1 MPAPSSQKWRGPAI
15 RMGILVAVLG
25 LAGFA
30 FYNDMRLAAEID
42 LLSDQFFRLEEA
54 ADSTYTP
61 EKVQAELKRKPD
73 RTYQTG
79 KYEVEEYKL
88 RRTIPFLSFGSMYA
102 IYENGSLFKV
112 SQGSQPT
119 VQSIEKASDAGPPV
133 QKQKQD
139 SLN

>member
-1 MPAPSSQKWRGPAI
+1 MSALGSLNSRGSAI

-25 LAGFA
+25 FAGFA
-30 FYNDMRLAAEID
+30 FYNDMRLASEVD
-42 LLSDQFFRLEEA
+42 LFTDQFFRLEEA
-54 ADSTYTP
+54 ADSSCTP
-61 EKVQAELKRKPD
+61 EKVHSELKRKPD

-88 RRTIPFLSFGSMYA
+88 RRTIPLLSFGSMYA
-102 IYENGSLFKV
+102 IYENGVLFKV

-119 VQSIEKASDAGPPV
+119 VTSIEKASGAGLFE
-133 QKQKQD
+133 QKEKKD

>member
-15 RMGILVAVLG
+15 RMGIFVAVLG

-112 SQGSQPT
+112 SQGGQPT
-119 VQSIEKASDAGPPV
+119 VQSIEKASGAGAFE
-133 QKQKQD
+133 QKEKQD

>member
-1 MPAPSSQKWRGPAI
+1 MSGLNSSKSKSSAI

-25 LAGFA
+25 FAGFA
-30 FYNDMRLAAEID
+30 FYNDMRLASEVD
-42 LLSDQFFRLEEA
+42 LLMEQFFRLEEA

-79 KYEVEEYKL
+79 KYDVEEYKL

-102 IYENGSLFKV
+102 IYENSVLFKV

-119 VQSIEKASDAGPPV
+119 VQSIEKASGAGAFE
-133 QKQKQD
+133 QKEKQD